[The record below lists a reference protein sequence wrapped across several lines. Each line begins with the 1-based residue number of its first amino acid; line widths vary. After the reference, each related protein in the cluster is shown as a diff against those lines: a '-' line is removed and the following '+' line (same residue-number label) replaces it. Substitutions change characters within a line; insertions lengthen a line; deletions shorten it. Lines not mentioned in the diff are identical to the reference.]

1 MRYKFFLLLFIL
13 IKISTLSAYHF
24 DSQLNS
30 TKDGPG
36 EVLPLLA
43 LNGIIVAKNELFSVA
58 LLRDDRK
65 GENIILTIGDTI
77 YNFKLIRILENRIV
91 FQKNSET
98 FKLFL
103 GRSGIIQTER
113 EEELMSYKEK
123 DKEAKPETLKTM
135 KDSVV
140 KKEYFRSYVVKRIL
154 DEWKMILQQIEFS
167 PYVVDGRTKGF
178 KMTKI
183 PGGSFLSEMGIQS
196 NDIIL
201 KLNNEELKDISY
213 LSTLIDRFKND
224 NRVEMT
230 IERSGKLIRYL
241 YLLK

>member
-1 MRYKFFLLLFIL
+1 MRHKCFLLLFIL
-13 IKISTLSAYHF
+13 IKISTLSAYSF

-30 TKDGPG
+30 TKDSPG

-43 LNGIIVAKNELFSVA
+43 LHGIIVAKDELSSVA

-65 GENIILTIGDTI
+65 GENIILKIGDTI
-77 YNFKLIRILENRIV
+77 YDFRLVRILENRIV
-91 FQKNSET
+91 FQRNSET
-98 FKLFL
+98 FQLFL
-103 GRSGIIQTER
+103 GRTSFIKTVRKEGIR
-113 EEELMSYKEK
+113 SLKEK
-123 DKEAKPETLKTM
+123 VDEANIETLETKKET
-135 KDSVV
+135 VV
-140 KKEYFRSYVVKRIL
+140 KKEYFRSYVEKRIL

-167 PYVVDGRTKGF
+167 PYIVDGRTKGF
-178 KMTKI
+178 KMIKI
-183 PGGSFLSEMGIQS
+183 PVGSILSEIGIQS

-201 KLNNEELKDISY
+201 KLNDEELKDISY

-224 NRVEMT
+224 NRFEMT